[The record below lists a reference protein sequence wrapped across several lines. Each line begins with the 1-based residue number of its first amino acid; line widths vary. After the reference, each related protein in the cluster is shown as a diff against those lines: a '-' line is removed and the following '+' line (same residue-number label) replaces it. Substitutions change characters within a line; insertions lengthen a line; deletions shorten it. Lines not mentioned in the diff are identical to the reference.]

1 MSALR
6 EAMQQYLTVR
16 RSLGFELINVGS
28 ILESFVAFAEREAA
42 SHVTTDLAL
51 RWVKLS
57 TAKEPATL
65 ADRLNIVRRFAI
77 WRSAADGR
85 TQVPPKKLMPYRYQ
99 RKPPYIY
106 SDEEID
112 NLVTTARKL
121 PSPKGLRGQTYATL
135 FGLIAVTGMRIS
147 EAVSLDRQDV
157 NLEEKVLNIRES
169 KFRKSRFVPVHVTT
183 RDALS
188 DYAKKRN
195 RMFPMLQS
203 AAFFVSERGT
213 RVTHWATRDNF
224 AVVSRQIGIR
234 KKINGK
240 RVGCGPR
247 LHDMR
252 HRFAARTLVD
262 WYRAGINVE
271 REIHKLSTYLGH
283 GHVND
288 TYWYLEAVP
297 ELLDLATQ
305 KLMEERKEV
314 GDDD

>member
-6 EAMQQYLTVR
+6 EAIQQYLSLR
-16 RSLGFELINVGS
+16 RSLGFKLIKVES
-28 ILESFVAFAEREAA
+28 TLRSFVAFAEREAA
-42 SHVTTDLAL
+42 SHITTDLAL
-51 RWVKLS
+51 KWVKLS

-77 WRSAADGR
+77 WRSAADVH
-85 TQVPPKKLMPYRYQ
+85 TEVPPKNLIPCRYQ

-106 SDEEID
+106 SDEEIER
-112 NLVTTARKL
+112 LVGAARKL
-121 PSPKGLRGQTYATL
+121 SSPKGLRAPTYATL
-135 FGLIAVTGMRIS
+135 FGLIAATGMRIS

-157 NLEEKVLNIRES
+157 DFEESVLSIRNS
-169 KFRKSRFVPVHVTT
+169 KFRKSRLIPVHVTT
-183 RDALS
+183 RDALL
-188 DYAKKRN
+188 DYANN
-195 RMFPMLQS
+195 RDQIFHRLQS
-203 AAFFVSERGT
+203 VAFFVSERGT
-213 RVTHWATRDNF
+213 RVTHWAARDNF

-234 KKINGK
+234 KKIKGK

-252 HRFAARTLVD
+252 HRFAAQTLVD

-283 GHVND
+283 AHVND

-297 ELLDLATQ
+297 ELLELATQ
-305 KLMEERKEV
+305 RLMQERKEA

>member
-1 MSALR
+1 
-6 EAMQQYLTVR
+6 MQQYLSLR
-16 RSLGFELINVGS
+16 RSLGFKLINAES
-28 ILESFVAFAEREAA
+28 TLQSFVAFAEKEAT
-42 SHVTTDLAL
+42 SYVTTDLAL

-77 WRSAADGR
+77 WRSAVDER
-85 TQVPPKKLMPYRYQ
+85 TEVPPKNLLPYRYQ

-106 SDEEID
+106 SDEEVEG
-112 NLVTTARKL
+112 LVGEARKL
-121 PSPKGLRGQTYATL
+121 SSPKGLRAPTYATL

-157 NLEEKVLNIRES
+157 DLEECVLNIRES
-169 KFRKSRFVPVHVTT
+169 KFRKSRLVPVHVTT

-188 DYAKKRN
+188 DYAAKRN
-195 RMFPMLQS
+195 QMFPVRQS

-213 RVTHWATRDNF
+213 RVTQWAARDNF

-234 KKINGK
+234 KKIKGK

-283 GHVND
+283 AHVND

-297 ELLDLATQ
+297 ELLELATQ
-305 KLMEERKEV
+305 KLMQEKKEA